1 MKMRILKTISEVRQ
15 YIAAERCLGLSIGFV
30 PTMGALHEGHL
41 ALVQKA
47 KATCDRVLVSIF
59 VNPKQFG
66 PNEDFDKYPR
76 DLVGD
81 CALLKKA
88 GIEYVF
94 APSVEEMWPLGNDT
108 VVEVG
113 KLSRILIGRLR
124 PRHFCG
130 VTSVVAKLFNIVQPD
145 KAFFGEKDFQQILI
159 IRRMVE
165 DLAFPIEI
173 VGVPILR
180 EADGLACS
188 SRNQLLTLEDR
199 KAAKIIPKSG
209 KAAEKLYRQGER
221 SVDKLCK
228 IVRDILQQE
237 SRAIIESVDL
247 QDMETLCEVKGRLK
261 KPAVLLLTV
270 RFGTVRLID
279 QYILQ
284 EKHENECT

>member
-1 MKMRILKTISEVRQ
+1 MKIKVLKTIAEVRR
-15 YIAAERCLGLSIGFV
+15 YIAEERRLGFSIGFV

-41 ALVQKA
+41 ALVWRA
-47 KATCDRVLVSIF
+47 RAICDRILVSIF

-66 PNEDFDKYPR
+66 PHEDFDKYPR
-76 DLVGD
+76 DLMAD
-81 CALLKKA
+81 CALLEKA
-88 GIEYVF
+88 GVEYVF
-94 APSVEEMWPLGNDT
+94 APSVEEMWPPGNET
-108 VVEVG
+108 IVKVE
-113 KLSRILIGRLR
+113 KLSRILIGKLR
-124 PRHFCG
+124 PGHFCG

-159 IRRMVE
+159 VRRMVE

-180 EADGLACS
+180 EADGVASS
-188 SRNQLLTLEDR
+188 SRNQFLTLEER
-199 KAAKIIPKSG
+199 KAAKIIPESG

-237 SRAIIESVDL
+237 SRAIIEKIDL
-247 QDMETLCEVKGRLK
+247 RDMETLSVVKGKLN

-270 RFGTVRLID
+270 RFGKVRLID

-284 EKHENECT
+284 EKD

>member
-1 MKMRILKTISEVRQ
+1 MQILKTITEMRQ
-15 YIAAERCLGLSIGFV
+15 YIAKERRLGSSIGLV

-41 ALVQKA
+41 ALVEKA
-47 KATCDRVLVSIF
+47 RAMCDRNVVSIF

-66 PNEDFDKYPR
+66 PHEDFDQYPR
-76 DLVGD
+76 DLQGD
-81 CALLKKA
+81 CALLQKA
-88 GIEYVF
+88 GVDYVF
-94 APSVEEMWPLGNDT
+94 APSTDEMWPMGNDT
-108 VVEVG
+108 IVKVE

-124 PRHFCG
+124 PGHFCG

-173 VGVPILR
+173 IGIPILR
-180 EADGLACS
+180 EADGVARS

-199 KAAKIIPKSG
+199 KAARIIPESG
-209 KAAEKLYRQGER
+209 KAAEQLYRQGER
-221 SVDKLCK
+221 SVNKLCK
-228 IVRDILQQE
+228 IVHDILQQE
-237 SRAIIESVDL
+237 SRAIIESVDFR
-247 QDMETLCEVKGRLK
+247 DMETLCVVKGKLE

-270 RFGTVRLID
+270 RFGAVRLID

-284 EKHENECT
+284 EKADK

>member
-1 MKMRILKTISEVRQ
+1 MKVLKTIAEVRR
-15 YIAAERCLGLSIGFV
+15 YIAEERRLGFSIGFV

-41 ALVQKA
+41 ALVWRA
-47 KATCDRVLVSIF
+47 RAICDRILVSIF

-66 PNEDFDKYPR
+66 PHEDFDKYPR
-76 DLVGD
+76 DLMAD
-81 CALLKKA
+81 CALLEKA
-88 GIEYVF
+88 GVEYVF
-94 APSVEEMWPLGNDT
+94 APSVEEMWPPGNET
-108 VVEVG
+108 IVKVE
-113 KLSRILIGRLR
+113 KLSRILIGKLR
-124 PRHFCG
+124 PGHFCG

-159 IRRMVE
+159 VRRMVE

-180 EADGLACS
+180 EADGVASS
-188 SRNQLLTLEDR
+188 SRNQFLTLEER
-199 KAAKIIPKSG
+199 KAAKIIPESG

-228 IVRDILQQE
+228 IVRNILQQE
-237 SRAIIESVDL
+237 SRAIIEKIDL
-247 QDMETLCEVKGRLK
+247 RDMETLSVVKGKLN

-270 RFGTVRLID
+270 RFGKVMLID

-284 EKHENECT
+284 EKD

>member
-1 MKMRILKTISEVRQ
+1 MQILKTIAEIRQ
-15 YIAAERCLGLSIGFV
+15 CIAKERRLGFSIGLV
-30 PTMGALHEGHL
+30 PTMGALHAGHL
-41 ALVQKA
+41 ALVQQA
-47 KATCDRVLVSIF
+47 KAMCGRSIVSIF

-66 PNEDFDKYPR
+66 PHEDFYQYPR
-76 DLVGD
+76 DLEGD

-88 GIEYVF
+88 GVEYVF
-94 APSVEEMWPLGNDT
+94 APSVEEMWPPGNQT
-108 VVEVG
+108 IVKVE
-113 KLSRILIGRLR
+113 KLSRILMGRLR
-124 PRHFCG
+124 PGHFCG
-130 VTSVVAKLFNIVQPD
+130 VASVVAKLFNIIQPD

-159 IRRMVE
+159 IRRMVK
-165 DLAFPIEI
+165 DLAFPVEI

-180 EADGLACS
+180 ESDGVACS
-188 SRNQLLTLEDR
+188 SRNQFLTLEDR

-221 SVDKLCK
+221 SVDKLHK
-228 IVRDILQQE
+228 VVRDILQQE

-247 QDMETLCEVKGRLK
+247 RDIETLYVVKGKLD

-284 EKHENECT
+284 EKIEHECT

>member
-1 MKMRILKTISEVRQ
+1 MKIKVLKTIAEVRR
-15 YIAAERCLGLSIGFV
+15 YIAEERRLGFSIGFV

-41 ALVQKA
+41 ALVWRA
-47 KATCDRVLVSIF
+47 RAICDRILVSIF

-66 PNEDFDKYPR
+66 PHEDFDKYPR
-76 DLVGD
+76 DLMAD
-81 CALLKKA
+81 CALLEKA
-88 GIEYVF
+88 GVEYVF
-94 APSVEEMWPLGNDT
+94 APSVEEMWPPGNET
-108 VVEVG
+108 IVKVE
-113 KLSRILIGRLR
+113 KLSRILIGKLR
-124 PRHFCG
+124 PGHFCG

-159 IRRMVE
+159 VRRMVE

-180 EADGLACS
+180 EADGVASS
-188 SRNQLLTLEDR
+188 SRNQFLTLEER
-199 KAAKIIPKSG
+199 KAAKIIPESG

-228 IVRDILQQE
+228 IVRNILQQE
-237 SRAIIESVDL
+237 SRAIIEKIDL
-247 QDMETLCEVKGRLK
+247 RDMETLSVVKGKLN

-270 RFGTVRLID
+270 RFGKVMLID

-284 EKHENECT
+284 EKD

>member
-1 MKMRILKTISEVRQ
+1 MQILKTIAEVRQ
-15 YIAAERCLGLSIGFV
+15 SVAEERRLGLSIGFV
-30 PTMGALHEGHL
+30 PTMGALHKGHL

-47 KATCDRVLVSIF
+47 KEMCDRVFVSIF
-59 VNPKQFG
+59 VNPKQFESQ
-66 PNEDFDKYPR
+66 EDFDMYPR
-76 DLVGD
+76 DLAGD
-81 CALLKKA
+81 CILLKNE
-88 GIEYVF
+88 GVEYVF
-94 APSVEEMWPLGNDT
+94 APSEETMWPPGNDT
-108 VVEVG
+108 IVNVEQLSQILMG
-113 KLSRILIGRLR
+113 KIR
-124 PRHFCG
+124 PGHFCG
-130 VTSVVAKLFNIVQPD
+130 ITSVVAKLFNIVQPD

-180 EADGLACS
+180 DADGVASS

-199 KAAKIIPKSG
+199 KAASIIPKSG
-209 KAAEKLYRQGER
+209 KAIEELYHQGER

-237 SRAIIESVDL
+237 SRATIESIDL
-247 QDMETLCEVKGRLK
+247 RDMETLSVIRGTLD

-270 RFGTVRLID
+270 RFGKIRLID

-284 EKHENECT
+284 